1 MKIALG
7 TVQFGL
13 NYGVTN
19 SGGKVSLDEVNSILE
34 LAKQSS
40 ISIIDTAIAYGDSE
54 ATLGRFDLSSFSVI
68 SKIPSLKIHSGSIEK
83 SVSGSLKR
91 LNIDS
96 LYGVMLHDED
106 DVFIENNKLL
116 NELKSLKE
124 QGLIKKVGASFYSP
138 EIALK
143 AIDEGIVDIIQV
155 PANQLDSRFSAQ
167 GIFDKAAKKNVEVH
181 IRSLFLQ
188 GLLAVNNNKRPM
200 NFQRHPDLIKY
211 DKYAQ
216 EFDLSNLELALLYL
230 EQTKDLDFGVLGFVN
245 AQQLKETLAAYNNI
259 RKIKIE
265 LKPELSTCDD
275 ILLNPSKW

>member
-19 SGGKVSLDEVNSILE
+19 SAGQVSLDEVNSILE

-54 ATLGRFDLSSFSVI
+54 ATLGQFDLSSFSVI

-83 SVSGSLKR
+83 SVSESLKR

-106 DVFIENNKLL
+106 DIFIENNKLL
-116 NELKSLKE
+116 NELKSFKE
-124 QGLIKKVGASFYSP
+124 QGLIKKIGASFYSP
-138 EIALK
+138 EISLK

-155 PANQLDSRFSAQ
+155 PANQLDSRFFAQ
-167 GIFDKAAKKNVEVH
+167 GIFDKAAEKNIEVH

-200 NFQRHPDLIKY
+200 NFQKHPDLIKY

-230 EQTKDLDFGVLGFVN
+230 EQTKNIDFGVLGFVN
-245 AQQLKETLAAYNNI
+245 AQQLKETLAAYKNI

-265 LKPELSTCDD
+265 LKPELSSCDD

>member
-19 SGGKVSLDEVNSILE
+19 SCGQVSLEVVNEILNV
-34 LAKQSS
+34 AKQNG
-40 ISIIDTAIAYGDSE
+40 ISLIDTAIAYGNSE
-54 ATLGRFDLSSFSVI
+54 AILGKFDLSSFSVI
-68 SKIPSLKIHSGSIEK
+68 SKIPSLKMHRESIEK
-83 SVSGSLKR
+83 SVLGSIER

-96 LYGVMLHDED
+96 LYGVMLHDENN
-106 DVFIENNKLL
+106 VFIENNKLL

-138 EIALK
+138 EIAMK
-143 AIDEGIVDIIQV
+143 AIEEGIVDIIQI
-155 PANQLDSRFSAQ
+155 PANQLDSRFYEQ
-167 GIFDKAAKKNVEVH
+167 GIFDKAKERNVEVH

-188 GLLAVNNNKRPM
+188 GLLAIVNSDRPM
-200 NFQRHPDLIKY
+200 NFQKHPDLIKY

-230 EQTKDLDFGVLGFVN
+230 EQTKGVDFGVLGFVN
-245 AQQLKETLAAYNNI
+245 ALQLKETLIAYQNI
-259 RKIKIE
+259 KKVKRE
-265 LKPELSTCDD
+265 LKPELSSYDD